1 MSSMTVRFGATF
13 AANLLRA
20 GCSFAGGLVVAR
32 GLKAAHYGDLFF
44 LLGSFAAIS
53 QFFDMGSSTAFYT
66 LVARRRR
73 SRWFIIGYLGW
84 LACQF
89 ALLLLLVGLLLPDDV
104 VARLWLGHDRAV
116 VLLACAGS
124 FFTTQVWGVVAQ
136 LGEAVRRTVV
146 VQAVWLGQSVA
157 HLLLVSVLSFL
168 EWLTVPTMLWLLV
181 AEYVAMAALI
191 GPRLARE
198 NLAGDSDV
206 SAQPRAVAQELL
218 AYCKPLILYGWVSF
232 FYAFADRWLLQRFGG
247 SLQQGFFAI
256 AQQFANVM
264 LIATTSLLNIFW
276 KEVAEAGERR
286 DIQRLRT
293 LYATVSRSLYAL
305 GAWCSCLVIP
315 YSLEVLQWAV
325 GSGYEAAWPCLALM
339 LFYPIHQS
347 LGQVNGAYLYAT
359 GKTRHASAIGLVVMA
374 LSLPATYLL
383 LASPSNLVPGFGL
396 GAIGLAVK
404 MVVLQLVGVN
414 LQGYIIAR
422 SHGVTY
428 SVRFQV
434 LVLAALLMLG
444 WACRGIGWALA
455 EVVGM
460 SGNPVARTIL
470 GGLAYLGG
478 SFLLVLRVP
487 AVTGFTREDLKRAL
501 HPLAKWLPQ
510 TMIAKPNL

>member
-1 MSSMTVRFGATF
+1 MPSIAVRFGATF

-20 GCSFAGGLVVAR
+20 AFSFAGGLIVAR

-53 QFFDMGSSTAFYT
+53 QLFDMGTSTAFYT

-89 ALLLLLVGLLLPDDV
+89 ALMLLAVGILLPDDL
-104 VARLWLGHDRAV
+104 VAHLWLGHDRAV
-116 VLLACAGS
+116 VLLACAAS
-124 FFTTQVWGVVAQ
+124 FLTTQAWGVVAQ

-146 VQAVWLGQSVA
+146 VQTVWLGQAVA

-168 EWLTVPTMLWLLV
+168 GWLTVPTMLWLLV
-181 AEYVAMAALI
+181 AEYIAMAVLV
-191 GPRLARE
+191 GPWLARE
-198 NLAGDSDV
+198 NVAGASDA
-206 SAQPRAVAQELL
+206 SAEPGAVVQELL
-218 AYCKPLILYGWVSF
+218 AYCKPLILYGWVSC
-232 FYAFADRWLLQRFGG
+232 FYTFADRWLLQRFGG

-256 AQQFANVM
+256 AQQFANVT

-276 KEVAEAGERR
+276 KEVAEAGERH
-286 DIQRLRT
+286 DAQRLRA
-293 LYATVSRSLYAL
+293 LYATVSRGLYAF

-315 YSLEVLQWAV
+315 YSREVLHWTV

-347 LGQVNGAYLYAT
+347 LGQINGTYLYAT
-359 GKTRHASAIGLVVMA
+359 GETRRASAIGLVVMA
-374 LSLPATYLL
+374 LSLPVTYLL

-404 MVVLQLVGVN
+404 MVTLQLVGVS

-422 SHGVTY
+422 AHGWTY
-428 SVRFQV
+428 GARSQA
-434 LVLAALLMLG
+434 LVLAALLVLG

-455 EVVGM
+455 GAIGM
-460 SGNPVARTIL
+460 SGHSIVRTIL
-470 GGLAYLGG
+470 GGLAYVGG
-478 SFLLVLRVP
+478 SFLLVIRVP
-487 AVTGFTREDLKRAL
+487 AVIGFTREDLRRAL
-501 HPLAKWLPQ
+501 YPLAKWLPQ
-510 TMIAKPNL
+510 PAIAKLNL